1 MQKVNILQTLHL
13 PIFCQDME
21 TDFDQMALLQKDFP
35 KRITF
40 LRFEDF
46 LTLPKRELLEIS
58 EFLGLPSTEEM
69 ENYVGKKLDSTGQ
82 LLAHNFDTSSNA
94 WQSQM
99 HFTTIERIQK
109 IVKLL
114 CQNGVTKY
122 SNMKMC
128 IQTELYYH

>member
-1 MQKVNILQTLHL
+1 
-13 PIFCQDME
+13 ME
-21 TDFDQMALLQKDFP
+21 TDFEQMALLQKDFP
-35 KRITF
+35 RRITF

-69 ENYVGKKLDSTGQ
+69 ENYLGKKLDSTGQ

-109 IVKLL
+109 N
-114 CQNGVTKY
+114 CQNAMSKWGYKVFKY
-122 SNMKMC
+122 EDVHPNRAVLPLE
-128 IQTELYYH
+128 II